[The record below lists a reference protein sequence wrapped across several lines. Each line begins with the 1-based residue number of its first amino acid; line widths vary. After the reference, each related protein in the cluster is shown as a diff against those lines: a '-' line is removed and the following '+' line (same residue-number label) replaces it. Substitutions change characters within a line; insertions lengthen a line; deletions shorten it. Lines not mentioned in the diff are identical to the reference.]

1 MSCRRGGLGSLTVT
15 DSNQASTADLA
26 VRLADLLAKSSPESM
41 FHLETAL
48 RASELSGVGGSLI
61 VQLPRRV
68 GEHVKIK
75 WAGGSEGLS
84 LPL

>member
-1 MSCRRGGLGSLTVT
+1 MP
-15 DSNQASTADLA
+15 QAQSSTAELA
-26 VRLADLLAKSSPESM
+26 VRLADLLAVSSPESL

-48 RASELSGVGGSLI
+48 AASELSGVGGTLL
-61 VQLPRRV
+61 VEVPRRA

-75 WAGGSEGLS
+75 WAGGSTGLS